1 MLRFKWLVLGALLAL
16 SALGAF
22 FAFKLI
28 PRPGKIGRV
37 LSEAFREKL
46 GLSPAIRIQDWVVVE
61 ERKPIAELALV
72 SRDTDIEH
80 RVKSVLMHSKAELAL
95 RAAFR
100 VKAGFDFRAAEF
112 SLRLDPDLKQAGLD
126 LPAPRVLSVE
136 MVRYDVLTDRS
147 GWWNRI
153 SEDQKAL
160 AMRDMQAR
168 AKLEA
173 IRAGILGDCRQRL
186 DAELAQVS
194 SRTGVRITARYRME
208 ADTAAP
214 RLESAAPAR

>member
-16 SALGAF
+16 SVLGAIL
-22 FAFKLI
+22 AYQLI
-28 PRPGKIGRV
+28 PRPGKIAHA

-46 GLSPAIRIQDWVVVE
+46 GLSPAIRIRDWVVVE

-72 SRDTDIEH
+72 SRDTDIGH
-80 RVKSVLMHSKAELAL
+80 RVQSVLLHSRAELSL
-95 RAAFR
+95 RAAYR
-100 VKAGFDFRAAEF
+100 VKAGFDLRSADF
-112 SLRLDPDLKQAGLD
+112 SAKLDPGLKQAWLD

-136 MVRYDVLTDRS
+136 MIRYDVLADRS

-153 SEDQKAL
+153 SEDEKAL

-173 IRAGILGDCRQRL
+173 IRAGILADCRQRL
-186 DAELAQVS
+186 DAELAKVS
-194 SRTGVRITARYRME
+194 ARTGVRVAARYRMDP
-208 ADTAAP
+208 DTASL
-214 RLESAAPAR
+214 RLEPAPAR

>member
-22 FAFKLI
+22 YVFALI
-28 PRPGKIGRV
+28 PRPAKIARV

-46 GLSPAIRIQDWVVVE
+46 GLSPAVRIRDWVVVE

-72 SRDTDIEH
+72 SRDADVEH
-80 RVKSVLMHSKAELAL
+80 RIHSVLLHSRAELDL
-95 RAAFR
+95 RAAYR
-100 VKAGFDFRAAEF
+100 VKAGFDLRAADF
-112 SLRLDPDLKQAGLD
+112 SLLLDPGLKQARLD

-136 MVRYDVLTDRS
+136 MVRYEVLADRS

-153 SEDQKAL
+153 SEDEKAL

-186 DAELAQVS
+186 DAELAKVS
-194 SRTGVRITARYRME
+194 ARTGVRVIARYRMDS
-208 ADTAAP
+208 DTAAAAT
-214 RLESAAPAR
+214 LESAPAR